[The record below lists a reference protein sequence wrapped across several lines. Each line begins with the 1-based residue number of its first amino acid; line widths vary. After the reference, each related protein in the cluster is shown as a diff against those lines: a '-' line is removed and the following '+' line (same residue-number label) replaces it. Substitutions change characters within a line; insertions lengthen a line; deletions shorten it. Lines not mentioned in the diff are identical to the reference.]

1 VTDRNEEQARV
12 LQVQATRLAEAKD
25 LSSAAKAVS
34 QLETMAG
41 RSRSQVVE
49 ECYHGA
55 TGAVL
60 LAQGKPAEAISH
72 LQEDSTD
79 PLSMRLLWKAY
90 SGTGA
95 AADAQGI
102 ASKLAALNVPTVE
115 QALVVP
121 QFRASLV
128 SQARQP

>member
-1 VTDRNEEQARV
+1 
-12 LQVQATRLAEAKD
+12 
-25 LSSAAKAVS
+25 
-34 QLETMAG
+34 
-41 RSRSQVVE
+41 
-49 ECYHGA
+49 
-55 TGAVL
+55 
-60 LAQGKPAEAISH
+60 
-72 LQEDSTD
+72 
-79 PLSMRLLWKAY
+79 MRLLWKAY

-95 AADAQGI
+95 TADAQGI